1 MQAGAPGPEG
11 RRAVESKDAPEPIG
25 PYSQALVAGGVLYC
39 SGQVPLDPETGDL
52 VDGGIA
58 EQARRSLQSL
68 EAICRAAGTQL
79 EDAARMTIYL
89 TEMESFPAVNEVYGE
104 FFSEPFP
111 VRSTVGVAALPKGA
125 LVEIDATVPLGGKGA

>member
-1 MQAGAPGPEG
+1 MDPKD
-11 RRAVESKDAPEPIG
+11 RRAVETGDAPEPIG

-39 SGQVPLDPETGDL
+39 SGQVPLDPETGEL
-52 VDGGIA
+52 VKGGIA
-58 EQARRSLQSL
+58 EQARRCLQNL
-68 EAICRAAGTQL
+68 VAVCRVAGARL

-89 TEMESFPAVNEVYGE
+89 TEMEDFPAVNEVYAE

-125 LVEIDATVPLGGKGA
+125 LVEIDATVPLSGGRA